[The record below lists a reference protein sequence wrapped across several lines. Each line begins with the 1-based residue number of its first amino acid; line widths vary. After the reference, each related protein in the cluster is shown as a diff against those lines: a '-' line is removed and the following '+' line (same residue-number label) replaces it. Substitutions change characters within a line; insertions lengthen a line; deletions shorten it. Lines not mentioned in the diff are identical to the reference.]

1 MKKIYLFLLFLPLL
15 SCNDWLDIS
24 PENSVT
30 LTNYFQSEADLESLH
45 TSMMARM
52 KSACKGKQPYYYMSV
67 DADELK
73 PNISGFRELDVA
85 THTTQTLIGGILKS
99 TWRDHYS
106 LISLADLMI
115 DNEYRLSLI
124 HISEPTRH

>member
-1 MKKIYLFLLFLPLL
+1 
-15 SCNDWLDIS
+15 
-24 PENSVT
+24 
-30 LTNYFQSEADLESLH
+30 
-45 TSMMARM
+45 
-52 KSACKGKQPYYYMSV
+52 MSV

-115 DNEYRLSLI
+115 DNEYRFQNIPAERAASSTVVPSGTVTGILSI
-124 HISEPTRH
+124 VR

>member
-1 MKKIYLFLLFLPLL
+1 
-15 SCNDWLDIS
+15 
-24 PENSVT
+24 
-30 LTNYFQSEADLESLH
+30 
-45 TSMMARM
+45 
-52 KSACKGKQPYYYMSV
+52 MSV

-115 DNEYRLSLI
+115 DNEYRFQNIPAERAAFWLRQAHFVKAISRSL
-124 HISEPTRH
+124 P